1 MAKIRVIIKEPGE
14 PIGREV
20 WIVNSLKS
28 LQRIVG
34 GYIEIVTIANGSDR
48 IVLVCD
54 EDGKNFGKEFNFRIE
69 TEERIEHIVGT
80 AVICG
85 ENGKG
90 DLASIPF
97 DLKTWE
103 RLLRRWGNG

>member
-1 MAKIRVIIKEPGE
+1 MKIKTIIKEPGE

-34 GYIEIVTIANGSDR
+34 GYIEIVTIANGSDK
-48 IVLVCD
+48 IVVVCD
-54 EDGKNFGKEFNFRIE
+54 EEGKLRDKLPNFRIE
-69 TEERIEHIVGT
+69 TMERIDIIAGT

-90 DLASIPF
+90 DLASVPF
-97 DLKTWE
+97 GLKTWE

>member
-1 MAKIRVIIKEPGE
+1 MKIKAIIKEPGE

-34 GYIEIVTIANGSDR
+34 GYIEIVTIANGSDK
-48 IVLVCD
+48 IVVVCD
-54 EDGKNFGKEFNFRIE
+54 EESKLKDRLPNFRIE
-69 TEERIEHIVGT
+69 TMERIDIIAGT

-90 DLASIPF
+90 DLASVPF